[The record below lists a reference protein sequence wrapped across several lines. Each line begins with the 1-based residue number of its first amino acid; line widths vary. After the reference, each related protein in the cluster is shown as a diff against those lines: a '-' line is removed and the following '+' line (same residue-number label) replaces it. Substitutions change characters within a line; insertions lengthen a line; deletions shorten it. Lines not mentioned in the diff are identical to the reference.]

1 MEVHGLGLHGLGKG
15 DKGVWLLECHRQE
28 TKTKTPKARDE
39 RRAAEPKKLQS
50 EHIYLQNK
58 HAILHLSRYKVG
70 GEGWW
75 ARLPNSV
82 EKSATPYPQDAM
94 ANPPSPGLY
103 STAGMAIPVLNNMI
117 TSLDGVIV
125 LGHDGD
131 LASPNHP
138 IPPTLEL
145 TQNIGVFKIQNV
157 ENQSCPKY
165 ISMSMQHRCV
175 EDLRGLKTDKTYN
188 I

>member
-1 MEVHGLGLHGLGKG
+1 MAPGGYLGGCGGCQRQAEVDANIPGLRSEPVLRDMEVHGLGLHGLGKG

-58 HAILHLSRYKVG
+58 HAILHLSKYKVG

-94 ANPPSPGLY
+94 ANPPSSGFY
-103 STAGMAIPVLNNMI
+103 STDGIAMPVLNNMI
-117 TSLDGVIV
+117 TS
-125 LGHDGD
+125 
-131 LASPNHP
+131 
-138 IPPTLEL
+138 
-145 TQNIGVFKIQNV
+145 
-157 ENQSCPKY
+157 
-165 ISMSMQHRCV
+165 
-175 EDLRGLKTDKTYN
+175 
-188 I
+188 